1 MSREQA
7 GKLWG
12 GRFVGDTDP
21 IMEKFNASIAYD
33 QRMWDA
39 DIRGSKAYVKALE
52 RANLVSTDEM
62 NQILH
67 GMDQELIGAPAGKL
81 HTGRS
86 RNDQVSVK
94 IKLKTVFAG
103 FVFGLVVYVFDQR
116 KDQLMKYGA
125 MCVFVEQVVTD
136 MRLWLRDAISTLTE
150 NALQLIS
157 SMVERAAAEIDILF
171 PGYTH
176 MQRAQPIR
184 WSHWIL
190 SHAVA
195 LSRDVERLQE
205 IKKRVNVLPLGSGA
219 IAGTPLNID
228 RELLRKVEFLF
239 WASLCLTHLSKM
251 AEDLMLYSTKEFSFI
266 TLSDAYS
273 TGSSLMPQ
281 KKNADSLE
289 LIRSKAGRVFG
300 RCAGFMMTMKGLPS
314 TYNKDLQED
323 KEAMFDCYDTVHAV
337 LQVTTGVMSTLQ
349 IHQSVMEAA
358 LSPDMLATD
367 LAYYLVRKGVSPY
380 CVFTVHTCVVLLQM
394 PFREAHGVSGQAV
407 FAAESKNIA
416 LNQLTVEDLSAV
428 SPLFGSDVSSV
439 WDYSS
444 SVEQYSAPGGTAKSS
459 VAAQVEHLRDWLK
472 RQAQSTG
479 SGNTTELER
488 KYNNTQSVQELCP
501 QYLNGLLD
509 LCDDLLLDAGL
520 TEDVV
525 WGDADDA
532 DVTVLVDV
540 AGALPAQLQ
549 SDRCQMFGCSL
560 HDDLGHYAVAGVHDV
575 VKALAQQLLGLWHT
589 SIHHR

>member
-1 MSREQA
+1 MANTEGS
-7 GKLWG
+7 KLWG

-21 IMEKFNASIAYD
+21 VMEKFNASIAYD

-52 RANLVSTDEM
+52 KAKLVTADEM
-62 NQILH
+62 NQILQ
-67 GMDQELIGAPAGKL
+67 GLDQISDEWSKGVFVVKPGDEDIHTANERRLKELIDAPAGKL

-86 RNDQVSVK
+86 RND
-94 IKLKTVFAG
+94 
-103 FVFGLVVYVFDQR
+103 
-116 KDQLMKYGA
+116 
-125 MCVFVEQVVTD
+125 QVVTD
-136 MRLWLRDAISTLTE
+136 MRLWLRDAISTLTD
-150 NALQLIS
+150 NSLQLIS
-157 SMVERAAAEIDILF
+157 TMVERAAVEIDVLC

-195 LSRDVERLQE
+195 LSRDVDQLQE

-219 IAGTPLNID
+219 IAGTPFDID

-251 AEDLMLYSTKEFSFI
+251 AEDLMLYSTKEFSFV

-300 RCAGFMMTMKGLPS
+300 RCAGFMMTLKGLPS
-314 TYNKDLQED
+314 SYNKDLQED

-337 LQVTTGVMSTLQ
+337 LQVTTGVMSTLK
-349 IHQSVMEAA
+349 INQSVMEAA

-367 LAYYLVRKGVSPY
+367 LAYYLVRKGV
-380 CVFTVHTCVVLLQM
+380 
-394 PFREAHGVSGQAV
+394 PFREAHGISGKAV
-407 FAAESKNIA
+407 FTAESRNIA

-428 SPLFGSDVSSV
+428 SPQFESDVSSV
-439 WDYSS
+439 WDYRS
-444 SVEQYSAPGGTAKSS
+444 SVEQYTAPGGTAKSS
-459 VAAQVEHLRDWLK
+459 VAAQVEHMRTWLK
-472 RQAQSTG
+472 K
-479 SGNTTELER
+479 LE
-488 KYNNTQSVQELCP
+488 Q
-501 QYLNGLLD
+501 
-509 LCDDLLLDAGL
+509 
-520 TEDVV
+520 
-525 WGDADDA
+525 
-532 DVTVLVDV
+532 
-540 AGALPAQLQ
+540 
-549 SDRCQMFGCSL
+549 
-560 HDDLGHYAVAGVHDV
+560 
-575 VKALAQQLLGLWHT
+575 
-589 SIHHR
+589 